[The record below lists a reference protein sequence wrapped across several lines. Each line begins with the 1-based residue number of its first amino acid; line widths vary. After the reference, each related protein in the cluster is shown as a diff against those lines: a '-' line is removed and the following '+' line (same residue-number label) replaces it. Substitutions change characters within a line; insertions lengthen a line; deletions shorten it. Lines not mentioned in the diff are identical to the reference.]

1 MLQLLV
7 LRLFRVRA
15 RSRVV
20 DSICLISKVSIRVSA
35 RHRVKVRARVV
46 IRVRLN
52 LGLKLVAEPGIG
64 LPMKLG

>member
-20 DSICLISKVSIRVSA
+20 DSICLISKVSIGVSA
-35 RHRVKVRARVV
+35 RHRGKVRARVV

-52 LGLKLVAEPGIG
+52 LALKVVAEPGIG
-64 LPMKLG
+64 LPIELG